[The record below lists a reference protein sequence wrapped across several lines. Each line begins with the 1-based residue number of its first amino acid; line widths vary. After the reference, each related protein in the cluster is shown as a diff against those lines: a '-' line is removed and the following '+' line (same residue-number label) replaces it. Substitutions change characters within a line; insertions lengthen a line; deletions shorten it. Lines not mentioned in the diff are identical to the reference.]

1 MCAIV
6 GVINSENAA
15 KKAYY
20 GLFSMQHRGQESSGI
35 SASFNH
41 HIKTIKSQGLVTEIF
56 GEAEFELLKGNI
68 AIGHNRYSTAG
79 NDSLKD
85 AQPVAANYALGEISI
100 VHNGNLVN

>member
-41 HIKTIKSQGLVTEIF
+41 HIKTIKSF
-56 GEAEFELLKGNI
+56 GQSLLL
-68 AIGHNRYSTAG
+68 TMV
-79 NDSLKD
+79 LMM
-85 AQPVAANYALGEISI
+85 L
-100 VHNGNLVN
+100 LM